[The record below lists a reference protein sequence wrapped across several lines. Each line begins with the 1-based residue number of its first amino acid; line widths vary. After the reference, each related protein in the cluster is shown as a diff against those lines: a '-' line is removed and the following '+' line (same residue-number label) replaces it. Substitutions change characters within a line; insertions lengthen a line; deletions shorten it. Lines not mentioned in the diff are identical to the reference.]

1 MTPQETDPQLPVS
14 VQESLAEVWVGSG
27 LLQGWGT
34 ECSSTCMVPFEGG
47 HHHLHYLHHSL
58 EVMNNRE
65 VKQQQVKQ
73 QGGNTAPPIN
83 RKPDLR
89 FTEHGPTHQNKTS
102 FPLSQSLPLKWC
114 CSITK
119 DPVFLASGGEEFNQG
134 PEMRL
139 DHSELLCHKVFNS
152 VQSLSHVRLLATPWT
167 AAYPAPPSM
176 GFSRQEYWSGVQ
188 LPSPITN

>member
-1 MTPQETDPQLPVS
+1 MS
-14 VQESLAEVWVGSG
+14 VQESLAEVWVGRG

-47 HHHLHYLHHSL
+47 DHHLHYLHHSL

-89 FTEHGPTHQNKTS
+89 FTEHGPTHQNKTQ
-102 FPLSQSLPLKWC
+102 FPPQSVSP
-114 CSITK
+114 I
-119 DPVFLASGGEEFNQG
+119 E
-134 PEMRL
+134 
-139 DHSELLCHKVFNS
+139 
-152 VQSLSHVRLLATPWT
+152 RLLLNHERPGILGLW
-167 AAYPAPPSM
+167 
-176 GFSRQEYWSGVQ
+176 RRRIQSGARDEA
-188 LPSPITN
+188 